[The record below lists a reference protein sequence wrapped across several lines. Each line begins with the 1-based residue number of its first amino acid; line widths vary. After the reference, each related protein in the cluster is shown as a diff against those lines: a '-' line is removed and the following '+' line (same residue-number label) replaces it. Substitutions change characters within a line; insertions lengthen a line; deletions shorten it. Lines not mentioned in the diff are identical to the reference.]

1 MNQGGL
7 IIRLIDVVLIILLG
21 FLNISDFVLKTQI
34 KLDSGK
40 STPTAQVKTR
50 LYNVFIIE
58 GGFYRI
64 EDVQNDKKL
73 EFAPPKE
80 IALQEIEL
88 YLTNEFNQNSAQ
100 NVKTLV
106 VLRSSENT
114 KIQLTIDVLDICEKH
129 KIPRSISY

>member
-40 STPTAQVKTR
+40 STTTARVKTR
-50 LYNVFIIE
+50 LYNVFIVE

-88 YLTNEFNQNSAQ
+88 YLTNEFNQNTSQ